1 MARESTLGKTTY
13 SLFTRL
19 ILSVVYTHKP
29 GVLYL
34 CFMKNEIVFQKPG
47 FFYSVAGQKNAI
59 ASSSS
64 PRPRPL

>member
-1 MARESTLGKTTY
+1 M
-13 SLFTRL
+13 
-19 ILSVVYTHKP
+19 SVVYTHKP